1 MLRSIDMQQVI
12 LQSNAAER
20 VQQVQQQHPDMQQK
34 YFATELNRERQEQ
47 TEKVGQSEENE
58 RIRLQTEKDREE
70 RKRKPARRR
79 NDSEDAAEADSDDA
93 EEKQFGRINIR
104 V

>member
-34 YFATELNRERQEQ
+34 YFAAELNKERQEQ
-47 TEKVGQSEENE
+47 KEKIGQSVENE
-58 RIRLQTEKDREE
+58 QIRLQTEKDRQE
-70 RKRKPARRR
+70 RKRKQDRHSR
-79 NDSEDAAEADSDDA
+79 DVVDEESGQDD
-93 EEKQFGRINIR
+93 EKEFGRINIR